1 MRFIHNRLQA
11 MRKFH
16 RIRLP
21 ITDVPKPAGIKIE
34 QLNTELRRV
43 ANHMPH
49 NNIVHV
55 SPDGPSIIGG
65 QWVCGIFPGILI
77 NQHLSNPVP
86 EHIRGRIRSAVSRTE
101 KDSGRLKNF
110 TRLQSGAEFT
120 LLRIEADL
128 AANHSVCSG
137 KCHTRAAAELNTNVN
152 PGLYSF
158 GMLYE
163 HVGYDLA
170 RVSGTGLRI

>member
-1 MRFIHNRLQA
+1 MRFIHDWLQA

-21 ITDVPKPAGIKIE
+21 ITHFPKPAGIKIE
-34 QLNTELRRV
+34 QLNTELGRI

-86 EHIRGRIRSAVSRTE
+86 EHIRGR
-101 KDSGRLKNF
+101 
-110 TRLQSGAEFT
+110 
-120 LLRIEADL
+120 LLRMVRGVWAMPRQPGV
-128 AANHSVCSG
+128 AAYPLPNRPYPFRH
-137 KCHTRAAAELNTNVN
+137 
-152 PGLYSF
+152 
-158 GMLYE
+158 
-163 HVGYDLA
+163 
-170 RVSGTGLRI
+170 